1 MIIPSSDLQRELDTG
16 ERVLWSGR
24 ALPGLRIESGSLL
37 QSAFGLVF
45 FSISVA
51 SLFAAG
57 KESTI
62 FPVLWTSLFVLA
74 GFYYFVG
81 HFFWNALCRRY
92 VEYAVTNQ
100 RVIVRSGILSET
112 TQSIEYRKI
121 RTLTLTEK
129 PDGSGT
135 IQFGEANALSAGE
148 GISSSAT
155 KMEAVPDARS
165 VYSIIR
171 KASQRLS

>member
-1 MIIPSSDLQRELDTG
+1 MIIPSADIQQELDAG
-16 ERVLWSGR
+16 EQVLWSGR

-37 QSAFGLVF
+37 QSAFGLAF

-51 SLFAAG
+51 SLYAAG

-81 HFFWNALCRRY
+81 HFFWNALCRKY

-100 RVIVRSGILSET
+100 RVIVRSGILNET

-129 PDGSGT
+129 PDGSGS
-135 IQFGEANALSAGE
+135 IQFGVANALSAGE

>member
-1 MIIPSSDLQRELDTG
+1 MIVPSADLQQELDAG
-16 ERVLWSGR
+16 EQVLWSGR
-24 ALPGLRIESGSLL
+24 ALPGLRIESGSLV

-45 FSISVA
+45 FGISVA

-62 FPVLWTSLFVLA
+62 FPVLWTSLLVLA
-74 GFYYFVG
+74 GFYYVVG
-81 HFFWNALCRRY
+81 HFFWNAICRRY
-92 VEYAVTNQ
+92 TEYAVTNQ
-100 RVIVRSGILSET
+100 RVIVRSGIMSET

-129 PDGSGT
+129 SDGSGT
-135 IQFGEANALSAGE
+135 IQFGEANAVSAGE
-148 GISSSAT
+148 GITSNAT

-165 VYSIIR
+165 VYNIIR
-171 KASQRLS
+171 KASQRSI

>member
-1 MIIPSSDLQRELDTG
+1 MINPGATLQQELDAG

-24 ALPGLRIESGSLL
+24 ALPGLRIEAGSLK
-37 QSAFGLVF
+37 QTAFGLIF

-62 FPVLWTSLFVLA
+62 FPVLWTIPFVLV
-74 GFYYFVG
+74 GFYHFVG
-81 HFFWNALCRRY
+81 HFFWNALFRRY
-92 VEYAVTNQ
+92 TEYAVTNQ

-121 RTLTLTEK
+121 RTLSLREK
-129 PDGSGT
+129 SDGSGA
-135 IQFGEANALSAGE
+135 IQFGEANAVSAGE
-148 GISSSAT
+148 GITSSAT

-165 VYSIIR
+165 VYNIIR
-171 KASQRLS
+171 KASQRLI